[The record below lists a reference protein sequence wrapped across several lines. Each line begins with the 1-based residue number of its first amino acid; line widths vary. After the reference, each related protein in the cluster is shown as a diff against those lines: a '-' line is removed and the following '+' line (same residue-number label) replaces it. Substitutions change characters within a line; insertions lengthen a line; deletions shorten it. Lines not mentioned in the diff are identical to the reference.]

1 MMNFCEKMALRG
13 ILFIVCLFSA
23 VMAGA
28 DDAAL
33 KTPELVISK
42 TGYGGAGETPVFF
55 NDRQFEEPSLVVY
68 ESKDHTAPVTSRFSF
83 SFYLT
88 SGTENGTKGTVEA
101 DKEKK
106 EWSIDK
112 TTGTKVNVRT
122 GDVETG
128 SKPGIVYVHVK
139 ITPRP
144 NYTGMFSSV
153 EKSYRISLNKV
164 KPTAAIIRPDFVAA
178 PYNTNWTAATNS
190 QIALPQFK
198 LQYSTTKD
206 GQETIHDVTDHY
218 TVKANLLARAG
229 QLFSID
235 EITTKNLYNKDVTAQ
250 VINIG
255 AEAGEATLLFS
266 FEPKSD
272 AYDAVDAVNVPL
284 DIVGLKVK
292 PHLVFAEPKQ
302 IKYTAMQNDS
312 VQRPTVYDQFGN
324 DITLSIQNPN
334 DWSDEGKLK
343 PLRISWTAEA
353 LPDGAETHPVP
364 ADGSYPAVIY
374 VNGKWQAPKD
384 DNVYVLGGGPALY
397 GLDQLSAGGAAYY
410 KDKLR
415 TPFSTTPQGD
425 WDYANQCAA
434 ANYDA
439 YVYCMVYPNSSNATA
454 KANYYVTED
463 KYTINIQQRPVDILL
478 APNPDDVKF
487 AQGVEMDFKNFFDVK
502 ARHISAINDTRPADP
517 HKKGEEITLSH
528 YTDKNVESYGYGF
541 NYWVKF
547 KRGEVKLTGYPYEDN
562 ESYHIALDKDGQ
574 KVALNSDAAVY
585 DVYWAIKKHGG
596 DGDWKMTFPKTGKFD
611 LEFGLDYYNK
621 GWYAPSQ
628 TSVKKTFEVV
638 ENITPVVKVTPDPLV
653 LYTTDKELP
662 VQPAVSITD
671 MVGKDIKEHYDY
683 KFDAATLPAGLKLDD
698 NGDIIIELDE
708 NGNPKLEKGKYTV
721 KVVAKAKEG
730 ETKYADGETTFEIVV
745 KDLGQRTRFEW
756 DVYNEYGNT
765 NTKNTQFAD
774 SDKQHGKLVFTKAG
788 TVSGGYTI
796 DAIPGL
802 SLTLGRYNPNDDEDD
817 YWSADLS
824 EADDKV
830 YVGDG
835 TVIVNEKGIPT
846 NGSFYKVLPRTNG
859 FLYIDANFTEG
870 NNVVLISE
878 DGAKKQTL
886 SAAGEKTVR
895 FPLAL
900 MANTT
905 YYIYDESNTALRLHG
920 MNFLPGF
927 VRFENDAAP
936 IEAATAYTNGFAGEL
951 PQLIGSTVDASL
963 VSFGLHGHDK
973 NGKAVTT
980 DKNGGYSN
988 YANYI
993 DFDAKRG
1000 YVKTSGMSTFK
1011 EFTKCAGEKL
1021 DDNFKALSTDE
1032 NRIKVYAK
1040 VKSAWKPQIMQIPF
1054 YDLYVGAI
1062 PTYVVNDGEI
1072 PDVRQV
1078 VHTENYSTYMSAIFG
1093 GWINADN
1100 RPYFKKGD
1108 KTLETLVDAWKTA
1121 KKDSVGKNN
1130 LTIDNFA
1137 FGSFGT
1143 QNPTTEDV
1151 GNYKYSKTDEDLT
1164 HKLPCRGTYAQFEPT
1179 ENGTLLVYIIQNGMV
1194 AWDGN
1199 EENKAKSG
1207 NNKVKLNTVYITDET
1222 GHPVKLS
1229 AIVDEQGVTDGGD
1242 NAAYTE
1248 AEVRCSY
1255 QELIDNCNG
1264 GKDVVSKK
1272 YPSAIEGDNTPNS
1285 DDDAITLLKKIGY
1298 MPDGDKEATIKRGD
1312 KVQVRDVAAIIGGEG
1327 AEPGSMGYTVVSK
1340 AYTRY
1345 SFKVKAGKTYFVFM
1359 NGSKIGNN
1367 GFAFL
1372 PDGWTPGRKLTDVTV
1387 DEVVLDEQGSKEGSK
1402 DEFLK
1407 NTETFAHYDKPVNVK
1422 LYHSGLKA
1430 EQWTSICLPFSMN
1443 EDQFKRTFG
1452 DDAWIISFDKVENQ
1466 KDYDGVTYDNVANF
1480 TQHCYHWIVA
1490 GRPYFIRP
1498 GKNFQPEAD
1507 ATAGRQYIMCDSV
1520 TIEHG
1525 AYDADNVGTGFIK
1538 PMALTSGKENF
1549 HFVGN
1554 YDATQMKVGDYFI
1567 GYSNTGDNTEAML
1580 FRDDKG
1586 YPLKG
1591 YRAHISTQQ
1600 SGAKLG
1606 TMHMGEITDDGNN
1619 ATTGIAAIYDQPTQ
1633 RGNIEQMK
1641 RGVYGIDGTQI
1652 SDNASDLDSLPAGV
1666 YVVNGKCI
1674 VK

>member
-23 VMAGA
+23 VLASA
-28 DDAAL
+28 DEAAL
-33 KTPELVISK
+33 KTPELVISR
-42 TGYGGAGETPVFF
+42 TGYGNADETPVFF

-68 ESKDHTAPVTSRFSF
+68 ENTDRTTPITSRFTF

-88 SGTENGTKGTVEA
+88 SDTENGTKGEVIA

-106 EWSIDK
+106 EWSTDA
-112 TTGTKVNVRT
+112 TTGTRVNVRT

-144 NYTGMFSSV
+144 NYTSMFSSV

-164 KPTAAIIRPDFVAA
+164 KPTATIIRPDFVAA
-178 PYNTNWTAATNS
+178 DYKTNWTAATNS

-206 GQETIHDVTDHY
+206 GQETIHDVTDNY
-218 TVKANLLARAG
+218 TVSAALVTRAG

-235 EITTKNLYNKDVTAQ
+235 EITTKNLYNKDVKAQ

-255 AEAGEATLLFS
+255 AEAGKATLVFS
-266 FEPKSD
+266 FAPKSD
-272 AYDAVDAVNVPL
+272 AYDAVDKVNVPL
-284 DIVGLKVK
+284 DIVDQKVK
-292 PHLVFAEPKQ
+292 PHLVFAEPTQ
-302 IKYTAMQNDS
+302 IKYTGMQNDS

-324 DITLSIQNPN
+324 DITLSVAAPG
-334 DWSDEGKLK
+334 DYTKDK

-353 LPDGAETHPVP
+353 LPDGAEMHPVP
-364 ADGSYPAVIY
+364 ADGTYPTVIY
-374 VNGKWQAPKD
+374 ANGKQQTPKD
-384 DNVYVLGGGPALY
+384 DNIYVVGGPALY
-397 GLDQLSAGGAAYY
+397 NLDKLSAGGAAYY

-415 TPFSTTPQGD
+415 TPFSTVPQY
-425 WDYANQCAA
+425 DYDYQNQCAA

-454 KANYYVTED
+454 KANYDVTED

-478 APNPDDVKF
+478 TPDPHDVKF

-547 KRGEVKLTGYPYEDN
+547 KRGEVKLTGYPYEEN
-562 ESYHIALDKDGQ
+562 TAYH
-574 KVALNSDAAVY
+574 VALAEDGVTKVELNSPDAVY

-628 TSVKKTFEVV
+628 TSIKKTFEVV
-638 ENITPVVKVTPDPLV
+638 ENVTPVVKVTPDPLV

-662 VQPAVSITD
+662 VQPIVSITD
-671 MVGKDIKEHYDY
+671 MVGKDIKEHYNY
-683 KFDAATLPAGLKLDD
+683 KFDAATLPAGLKLND
-698 NGDIIIELDE
+698 NGDIVVELDE
-708 NGNPKLEKGKYTV
+708 NDKPKLVKGKFTV
-721 KVVAKAKEG
+721 KVIATAKEG
-730 ETKYADGETTFEIVV
+730 ETKYANGEATFEIVV
-745 KDLGQRTRFEW
+745 KDLGERTRFEW

-765 NTKNTQFAD
+765 NTKNIVFAD
-774 SDKQHGKLVFTKAG
+774 GDKQHGKLVFTKAG

-802 SLTLGRYNPNDDEDD
+802 SLTLGRYNPNDEGDD

-824 EADDKV
+824 EEDGKV

-835 TVIVNEKGIPT
+835 TVIVSESGIPT
-846 NGSFYKVLPRTNG
+846 NGSFYTVLPRTNG
-859 FLYIDANFTEG
+859 FLYVDAYFNKG
-870 NNVVLISE
+870 NNVVLISA
-878 DGAKKQTL
+878 DGSKKQTI
-886 SAAGEKTVR
+886 SADGEKTVR

-900 MANTT
+900 TANTT
-905 YYIYDESNTALRLHG
+905 YYIYDESNAALRLHG

-936 IEAATAYTNGFAGEL
+936 VEKATAYTNGFAGEL
-951 PQLIGSTVDASL
+951 PQLIDSSVDADL

-973 NGKAVTT
+973 SGKAITA
-980 DKNGGYSN
+980 DEDGGYSK
-988 YANYI
+988 YSAYI
-993 DFDAKRG
+993 NFDAKRG
-1000 YVKTSGMSTFK
+1000 YVKTNGMSTYK
-1011 EFTKCAGEKL
+1011 EFTKCASEKL
-1021 DDNFKALSTDE
+1021 DENFKALSTDE

-1078 VHTENYSTYMSAIFG
+1078 VSTENYPTYMNAIFG
-1093 GWINADN
+1093 GWINADD
-1100 RPYFKKGD
+1100 RPYFKNNNE
-1108 KTLETLVDAWKTA
+1108 TLEALVDAWKTA
-1121 KKDSVGKNN
+1121 KKDSVGKDNR
-1130 LTIDNFA
+1130 TIDNFA
-1137 FGSFGT
+1137 FGTFGT

-1151 GNYKYSKTDEDLT
+1151 GSYKYDKADEDLT

-1199 EENKAKSG
+1199 EENKTKSG
-1207 NNKVKLNTVYITDET
+1207 NNKIKLNRVFITDET
-1222 GHPVKLS
+1222 GKPVKLS
-1229 AIVDEQGVTDGGD
+1229 AIVDEQGVTDGG
-1242 NAAYTE
+1242 NTPAYTE

-1255 QELIDNCNG
+1255 KELIDNCSTDG
-1264 GKDVVSKK
+1264 QLDSK
-1272 YPSAIEGDNTPNS
+1272 S
-1285 DDDAITLLKKIGY
+1285 DADAITLLKKIGY

-1312 KVQVRDVAAIIGGEG
+1312 KVQVRDVAALIGGEG
-1327 AEPGSMGYTVVSK
+1327 AEPGSMGYAVVSK

-1372 PDGWTPGRKLTDVTV
+1372 PDGWTPGRNIKTDVIV
-1387 DEVVLDEQGSKEGSK
+1387 DEVVLDEQGTKEGSK

-1407 NTETFAHYDKPVNVK
+1407 NTDAFAHYDKPVNVK

-1452 DDAWIISFDKVENQ
+1452 DDAWIISFDNVDNQ

-1498 GKNFQPEAD
+1498 GKNFKLEAD
-1507 ATAGRQYIMCDSV
+1507 ADNRSYIKCDSV

-1525 AYDADNVGTGFIK
+1525 AYNADNVGTGFIK
-1538 PMALTSGKENF
+1538 PMTLTSGKENF

-1606 TMHMGEITDDGNN
+1606 TMHMGEITEDGNN
-1619 ATTGIAAIYDQPTQ
+1619 ATTGIATIFDQPTQ
-1633 RGNIEQMK
+1633 HGNLQQMQH
-1641 RGVYGIDGTQI
+1641 GIYGIDGTQI
-1652 SDNASDLDSLPAGV
+1652 SEKAADFDALPAGV
-1666 YVVNGKCI
+1666 YVVNGKCV

>member
-23 VMAGA
+23 VMAVA

-42 TGYGGAGETPVFF
+42 TGYGDGDETPVFF

-68 ESKDHTAPVTSRFSF
+68 ESKDHTAPITSRFTF
-83 SFYLT
+83 YFYLT
-88 SGTENGTKGTVEA
+88 SDTENGTVGKIEP

-106 EWSIDK
+106 EWCTDAK
-112 TTGTKVNVRT
+112 TGTRVNVRT

-153 EKSYRISLNKV
+153 KKSYRISLNKV
-164 KPTAAIIRPDFVAA
+164 RPTATIIRPDFVVA
-178 PYNTNWTAATNS
+178 PYHTNWTAATNS

-206 GQETIHDVTDHY
+206 GQATTHDVTDHY
-218 TVKANLLARAG
+218 TVKAALVAKAG

-235 EITTKNLYNKDVTAQ
+235 EISTKNLYNKVVKAQ

-255 AEAGEATLLFS
+255 AEAGEATLVFS
-266 FEPKSD
+266 FEPKDD
-272 AYDAVDAVNVPL
+272 AYGAVDEENVPL
-284 DIVGLKVK
+284 HIVDTKVK
-292 PHLVFAEPKQ
+292 PHLVFAEPAQ
-302 IKYTAMQNDS
+302 VKYTAMQNDS
-312 VQRPTVYDQFGN
+312 VQRPVVYDQFGN
-324 DITLSIQNPN
+324 DITLSVAAPG
-334 DWSDEGKLK
+334 DYTADK
-343 PLRISWTAEA
+343 PLRVSWTAEA
-353 LPDGAETHPVP
+353 LPDGAEMHPVP
-364 ADGSYPAVIY
+364 ADGTYPSVIY
-374 VNGKWQAPKD
+374 VSGKQQTPAD
-384 DNVYVLGGGPALY
+384 GNVYVVGGGPSLY
-397 GLDQLSAGGAAYY
+397 GLDALSTGGAAYY

-415 TPFSTTPQGD
+415 TPFSTTPSGD
-425 WDYANQCAA
+425 YDYQNQCAA
-434 ANYDA
+434 ASYDA

-454 KANYYVTED
+454 KANYDVTED
-463 KYTINIQQRPVDILL
+463 KYTITIQQRPVDILL
-478 APNPDDVKF
+478 SPNPEDVKF

-502 ARHISAINDTRPADP
+502 ARHVSAINDTRPADP
-517 HKKGEEITLSH
+517 HKKGEEIILSH

-574 KVALNSDAAVY
+574 KVDLKSEAAVY

-596 DGDWKMTFPKTGKFD
+596 DGDWKMTFPQTGKFD
-611 LEFGLDYYNK
+611 LEFGLDYYNR

-628 TSVKKTFEVV
+628 TSIKKTFEVV
-638 ENITPVVKVTPDPLV
+638 ENVTPVVKVTPDPLV

-683 KFDAATLPAGLKLDD
+683 KFDAATLPAGLKLDN
-698 NGDIIIELDE
+698 NGDIVVELDAD
-708 NGNPKLEKGKYTV
+708 GKPKLQKGTYDV
-721 KVVAKAKEG
+721 KVIATAKEG
-730 ETKYADGETTFEIVV
+730 ETKYANGEATFKIVV
-745 KDLGQRTRFEW
+745 KDLGERTRFEW

-765 NTKNTQFAD
+765 NTKNTAFAD
-774 SDKQHGKLVFTKAG
+774 GDKQHGKLVFTKAG
-788 TVSGGYTI
+788 SVSGGYSI

-802 SLTLGRYNPNDDEDD
+802 SLTLGRYNPNDEDDD

-824 EADDKV
+824 AEDNKV

-835 TVIVNEKGIPT
+835 TVIVGENGIPT

-870 NNVVLISE
+870 NNVVLISA
-878 DGAKKQTL
+878 DGSKKQTI

-905 YYIYDESNTALRLHG
+905 YYIYDESNAALRLHG

-951 PQLIGSTVDASL
+951 PQLIGSTVDADL

-973 NGKAVTT
+973 SGKAVTT

-988 YANYI
+988 YSNYI

-1000 YVKTSGMSTFK
+1000 YVKTSGMSTYK
-1011 EFTKCAGEKL
+1011 EFTKCEGEKL
-1021 DDNFKALSTDE
+1021 DENFKSLATAD

-1078 VHTENYSTYMSAIFG
+1078 VHTENYPTYMSAIFG
-1093 GWINADN
+1093 GWINAED
-1100 RPYFKKGD
+1100 RPYFKKND
-1108 KTLETLVDAWKTA
+1108 ATLETLVDAWKTA
-1121 KKDSVGKNN
+1121 KKDSVGKDNR
-1130 LTIDNFA
+1130 TIDNFA
-1137 FGSFGT
+1137 FGTFGT

-1151 GNYKYSKTDEDLT
+1151 GNYKYDEADENLT

-1199 EENKAKSG
+1199 EENKTKSG
-1207 NNKVKLNTVYITDET
+1207 NNKVKLNTVFITDET
-1222 GHPVKLS
+1222 GKPVKLS
-1229 AIVDEQGVTDGGD
+1229 AVVDEQGVTDGG
-1242 NAAYTE
+1242 NTPAYTE

-1255 QELIDNCNG
+1255 KELIDNC
-1264 GKDVVSKK
+1264 
-1272 YPSAIEGDNTPNS
+1272 SADGQLDSGS
-1285 DDDAITLLKKIGY
+1285 DKNAVELLKKIGY

-1312 KVQVRDVAAIIGGEG
+1312 KVQVLDVAQLIGAAG
-1327 AEPGSMGYTVVSK
+1327 AEEGSMGYTVVSK

-1372 PDGWTPGRKLTDVTV
+1372 PDGWTPGRKMEDVKA

-1452 DDAWIISFDKVENQ
+1452 DDAWIISFDNVENQ
-1466 KDYDGVTYDNVANF
+1466 ADIDGVTYDNVANF

-1498 GKNFQPEAD
+1498 GKNFKPEAD
-1507 ATAGRQYIMCDSV
+1507 ADSRSYIMCDSV

-1525 AYDADNVGTGFIK
+1525 TYGSDNVGKGFIK
-1538 PMALTSGKENF
+1538 PMTLTSGKENF

-1567 GYSNTGDNTEAML
+1567 GYSSDGDNTDAML

-1606 TMHMGEITDDGNN
+1606 TMHMGEITDDGSN
-1619 ATTGIAAIYDQPTQ
+1619 ATTGIATIFDQPAE
-1633 RGNIEQMK
+1633 RGNLQQMQ
-1641 RGVYGIDGTQI
+1641 RGVYGIDGTQL
-1652 SDNASDLDSLPAGV
+1652 SDNANDLDALPAGV

>member
-23 VMAGA
+23 VMASA
-28 DDAAL
+28 DEAAL
-33 KTPELVISK
+33 KTPELVISR
-42 TGYGGAGETPVFF
+42 TGYGNADETPVFF

-68 ESKDHTAPVTSRFSF
+68 ENTDHTTPITSRFTF

-88 SGTENGTKGTVEA
+88 SDTENGTKGEVIA

-106 EWSIDK
+106 EWSTDA
-112 TTGTKVNVRT
+112 TTGTRVNVRT

-144 NYTGMFSSV
+144 NYTSMFSSV
-153 EKSYRISLNKV
+153 EKTYRISLNKV
-164 KPTAAIIRPDFVAA
+164 KPTATIIRPDFVAA
-178 PYNTNWTAATNS
+178 AYKENWTAATNS

-198 LQYSTTKD
+198 LQYSTIKD
-206 GQETIHDVTDHY
+206 GQETIHDVTDNY
-218 TVKANLLARAG
+218 TVSADLVQRAG

-235 EITTKNLYNKDVTAQ
+235 NISTTNLYNKTVDAQ

-255 AEAGEATLLFS
+255 AEAGEATLVFS
-266 FEPKSD
+266 FAPKSD
-272 AYDAVDAVNVPL
+272 AYDAVDKVNVPL
-284 DIVGLKVK
+284 NIVNLTVK
-292 PHLVFAEPKQ
+292 PHLVFAEPTQ
-302 IKYTAMQNDS
+302 IKYTGMQNDS

-324 DITLSIQNPN
+324 DITLSVAAPG
-334 DWSDEGKLK
+334 DYTAEK
-343 PLRISWTAEA
+343 PLRVSWTAEA
-353 LPDGAETHPVP
+353 LPDGAEMHPVP
-364 ADGSYPAVIY
+364 ADGTYPKVIY
-374 VNGKWQAPKD
+374 VNGKQQTPKD
-384 DNVYVLGGGPALY
+384 DNIYVVGGPALY
-397 GLDQLSAGGAAYY
+397 NLDKLSAGGAAYY
-410 KDKLR
+410 KNKLR
-415 TPFSTTPQGD
+415 NPFSTVPQN
-425 WDYANQCAA
+425 DYDYQNQCAA

-454 KANYYVTED
+454 KANFDVTED

-478 APNPDDVKF
+478 TPDPHDVKF

-502 ARHISAINDTRPADP
+502 ARHISAINDTRPAEE

-547 KRGEVKLTGYPYEDN
+547 KRGEVKLTGYPYEEN
-562 ESYHIALDKDGQ
+562 ESYHVALDKDGN
-574 KVALNSDAAVY
+574 KVALHSDDAVY

-628 TSVKKTFEVV
+628 TSITKTFEVV
-638 ENITPVVKVTPDPLV
+638 ENVTPVVKVTPDPLV

-671 MVGKDIKEHYDY
+671 MVGKDIKEHYNY
-683 KFDAATLPAGLKLDD
+683 KFDATTLPAGLKLDN
-698 NGDIIIELDE
+698 NGDIVVELDE
-708 NGNPKLEKGKYTV
+708 NGKPKLVKGKYTV
-721 KVVAKAKEG
+721 KVIATAKEG
-730 ETKYADGETTFEIVV
+730 ETKYANGEATFEIVV
-745 KDLGQRTRFEW
+745 KDLGERTRFEW

-765 NTKNTQFAD
+765 NTKNTVFAD
-774 SDKQHGKLVFTKAG
+774 GDKQHGKLVFTKAG

-802 SLTLGRYNPNDDEDD
+802 SLTLGRYNPNDEGDD
-817 YWSADLS
+817 YWSADLD
-824 EADDKV
+824 ADNKV

-835 TVIVNEKGIPT
+835 TVIVGENGIPT

-859 FLYIDANFTEG
+859 FLYVDAYFTEG

-878 DGAKKQTL
+878 DGSKKQTI
-886 SAAGEKTVR
+886 SADGEKTVR

-900 MANTT
+900 TANTT
-905 YYIYDESNTALRLHG
+905 YYIYDESNAALRLHG

-936 IEAATAYTNGFAGEL
+936 VEKATAYTNGFAGEL
-951 PQLIGSTVDASL
+951 PQLIDSSVDADL

-973 NGKAVTT
+973 EGKAITA
-980 DKNGGYSN
+980 DEDGGYSK
-988 YANYI
+988 YSAYI
-993 DFDAKRG
+993 NFDAKRG
-1000 YVKTSGMSTFK
+1000 YVKTNGMSTYK

-1021 DDNFKALSTDE
+1021 DENFKALSTDE

-1078 VHTENYSTYMSAIFG
+1078 VSTENYPTYMNAIFG
-1093 GWINADN
+1093 GWINADD
-1100 RPYFKKGD
+1100 RPYFKNNNE
-1108 KTLETLVDAWKTA
+1108 TLEALVDAWKTA
-1121 KKDSVGKNN
+1121 KKDSVGKDNR
-1130 LTIDNFA
+1130 TIDNFA
-1137 FGSFGT
+1137 FGTFGT

-1151 GNYKYSKTDEDLT
+1151 GSYKYDKADENLT

-1199 EENKAKSG
+1199 EENKTKSG
-1207 NNKVKLNTVYITDET
+1207 NNKIKLNRVFITDET
-1222 GHPVKLS
+1222 GKPVKLS
-1229 AIVDEQGVTDGGD
+1229 AIVDEQGVTDGG
-1242 NAAYTE
+1242 NTPAYTE

-1255 QELIDNCNG
+1255 KELIDNCSTDG
-1264 GKDVVSKK
+1264 QLDSK
-1272 YPSAIEGDNTPNS
+1272 S
-1285 DDDAITLLKKIGY
+1285 DADAITLLKKIGY

-1312 KVQVRDVAAIIGGEG
+1312 KVQVRDVAALIGGEG
-1327 AEPGSMGYTVVSK
+1327 AEAGSMGYTVVSK

-1372 PDGWTPGRKLTDVTV
+1372 PDGWTPGRNIKTDVTV
-1387 DEVVLDEQGSKEGSK
+1387 DEVILDEQGTKEGSK

-1452 DDAWIISFDKVENQ
+1452 DDAWIISFDNVENQ
-1466 KDYDGVTYDNVANF
+1466 KDIDGVSYDNVANF

-1498 GKNFQPEAD
+1498 GKNFKLEAD
-1507 ATAGRQYIMCDSV
+1507 ADNRSYIKCDSV

-1525 AYDADNVGTGFIK
+1525 AYNADNVGTGFIK
-1538 PMALTSGKENF
+1538 PMTLTSGKENF

-1606 TMHMGEITDDGNN
+1606 TMHMGEITEDGNN
-1619 ATTGIAAIYDQPTQ
+1619 ATTGIATIFDQPTQ
-1633 RGNIEQMK
+1633 HGNLQQMQH
-1641 RGVYGIDGTQI
+1641 GIYGIDGTQI
-1652 SDNASDLDSLPAGV
+1652 SEKTADFDALPAGV
-1666 YVVNGKCI
+1666 YVVNGKCV